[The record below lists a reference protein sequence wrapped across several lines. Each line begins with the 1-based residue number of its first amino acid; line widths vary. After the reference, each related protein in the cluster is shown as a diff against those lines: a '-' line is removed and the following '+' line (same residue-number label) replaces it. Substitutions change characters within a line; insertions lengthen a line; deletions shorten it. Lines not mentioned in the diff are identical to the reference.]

1 VADTLKDFLIALKF
15 NIDADGL
22 RRFSES
28 ITASHKVVKDFAIGV
43 AGMATAVEEAIR
55 RTARQFENLYYLS
68 QQGNV
73 AVANLSAW
81 QFAFK
86 QVGLSADDLNQTV
99 LAVAKNFRDNPG
111 LRGLAQGLVP
121 GAKDATEVI
130 LGLAQQYRTLMD
142 RFGES
147 GPQLDQASIGLRRM
161 GERLGVPA
169 ENLYRLGRNYRELVK
184 GIADQRSIVEAFG
197 LDQRR
202 AAENAVAA
210 ERSWN
215 TVWESLKIALDV
227 LIVESFPAIQE
238 LLKDFAAWFKN
249 EGAASIRE
257 WAGEIRKFVENKDN
271 IKEIEHRFS
280 QVGVA
285 ISAVASG
292 ISSLVSG
299 ISELNKHLGATG
311 TLLTV
316 IFGVFVAK
324 AAATALVGGIA
335 RLFGFAG
342 AGLGAAAGGLGG
354 LLGGAGAG
362 AAGTGGLLGIL
373 GGLLGGG
380 AAAGAAGAF
389 VPDKMLTPEQQTG
402 RQSAVVGILNWLGGQ
417 LGTKSRFRGP
427 REGEE
432 PGIYREVPGEEGAP
446 ASPGT
451 SARPGGARRSSF
463 SPGGVG
469 HTVEPGGVA
478 PGGRMPGRVEAP
490 PSQIRLDPDLLKRMS
505 AVGHGL
511 MKDLGLTAA
520 QAGGIVANLGAESQ
534 IKAINEKSP
543 MIPGSRGG
551 FGWAQWTGSRR
562 REFEAW
568 SAQQGLNPSSPEA
581 NYGFLLHELQSSK
594 FAGFMKRLRQQETFA
609 GATALT
615 EHEFEGP
622 AVQTGRPGYARKAQ
636 RALDV
641 NFNAPPL
648 GVGGAKGAMNIDSD
662 HNTNINIY
670 GASNPQ
676 GTADAVTTVQRR
688 ESALHT
694 RNLRTAL
701 A

>member
-15 NIDADGL
+15 NIDADGM

-121 GAKDATEVI
+121 GAQDATEVI
-130 LGLAQQYRTLMD
+130 LGLAQQYRALMD

-197 LDQRR
+197 LNQKQ
-202 AAENAVAA
+202 ASENAVAA

-227 LIVESFPAIQE
+227 LIVESFPILKT
-238 LLKDFAAWFKN
+238 LLDDFAAWFKK

-257 WAGEIRKFVENKDN
+257 WATSIRDFVRDKDN
-271 IKEIEHRFS
+271 ITDIENRFR
-280 QVGVA
+280 QVGRA

-292 ISSLVSG
+292 ISALVSG

-380 AAAGAAGAF
+380 AAAGVAGAF
-389 VPDKMLTPEQQTG
+389 VPDAMLSPEQQKG
-402 RQSAVVGILNWLGGQ
+402 RQGGVVGILNWLGEK
-417 LGTKSRFRGP
+417 LGTKSRFRGH

-432 PGIYREVPGEEGAP
+432 PGIYRETPGEGGAP
-446 ASPGT
+446 A
-451 SARPGGARRSSF
+451 GGARRSAF
-463 SPGGVG
+463 TPGGVG

-511 MKDLGLTAA
+511 MNDLGLTAA

-534 IKAINEKSP
+534 IKAINEKNP
-543 MIPGSRGG
+543 MVAGSRGG

-568 SAQQGLNPSSPEA
+568 SKQQGLDPSSPEA
-581 NYGFLLHELQSSK
+581 NYGFLLHELRSSK
-594 FAGFMKRLRQQETFA
+594 FAGFMKRLRQQETFG

-615 EHEFEGP
+615 EREFEAP
-622 AVQTGRPGYARKAQ
+622 SVQTGRASYARRAQ

-648 GVGGAKGAMNIDSD
+648 GAGGAKGAMNIDSD